1 MVNSLVSLQ
10 QRIVKISKKSMKI
23 VYIKEENIHHLND
36 LRTFNEIF
44 RKDMAYDNIKSHK
57 KRIIKEY
64 IKKINK
70 KKVNTNVVQK

>member
-1 MVNSLVSLQ
+1 
-10 QRIVKISKKSMKI
+10 MKI
-23 VYIKEENIHHLND
+23 VYINEENIHHLND

-64 IKKINK
+64 IKKISK
-70 KKVNTNVVQK
+70 KKK